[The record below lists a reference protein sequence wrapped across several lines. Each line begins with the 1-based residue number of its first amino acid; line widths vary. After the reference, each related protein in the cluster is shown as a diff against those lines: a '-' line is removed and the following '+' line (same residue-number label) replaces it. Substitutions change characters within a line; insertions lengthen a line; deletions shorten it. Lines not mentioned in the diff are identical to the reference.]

1 MKLDQILKQAT
12 PKMEQAVEF
21 VVKELKTIRAG
32 QASSGLVEDLK
43 VEYFG
48 SQVALKEMATITMPN
63 PQTIFIQPFDQN
75 SKDNIKKA
83 IETSDLSLNPSDD
96 GQRIILNLP
105 PLSEE
110 RRKEMVK
117 LVKDKVEQAKIS
129 IRNAR
134 ETSWELIQE
143 MEKDGKL
150 TEDDRY
156 RGKETLDK
164 MVADFNKQADD
175 LAKEKEQALIKV

>member
-21 VVKELKTIRAG
+21 VVKELKTIRVG
-32 QASSGLVEDLK
+32 QASSSLVEDLK
-43 VEYFG
+43 IEYFG

-75 SKDNIKKA
+75 SKDSIKKA
-83 IETSDLSLNPSDD
+83 IDDSDLNLNPSDD

-110 RRKEMVK
+110 RRQEMVK
-117 LVKDKVEQAKIS
+117 LVKNKVSQAKAS

-134 ETSWELIQE
+134 EVSWEQIQE
-143 MEKDGKL
+143 MEKTGQL

-156 RGKETLDK
+156 RGKDELDK
-164 MVADFNKQADD
+164 MVADFNKRIDE
-175 LAKEKEQALIKV
+175 LAKEKEQALIKI